1 MSEENKENLNENVQE
16 TEQNETVEE
25 TVEET
30 ADVENEETANE
41 TSEDAENVVSD
52 PEEKVQETA
61 SDTTDTAADSIEGA
75 EAIDGEPVSD
85 GIEAAEVQKKPKTGL
100 IVGIVIAA
108 VVVAAA
114 IILAVV
120 FGKNL
125 FNKYNRMG
133 YVDVSG
139 RTIAQIADES
149 GYELAD
155 FLAQYDLPADM
166 PGSTFES
173 AAYYNIPCKKIAE
186 MYGMDFANLKE
197 MLKLGDDITEDTTW
211 GVAEGETTVGSYVGE
226 DNLDEFK
233 KQYGFGDE
241 VTAETKMKEI
251 RKAMD
256 QQSRDARI
264 ASEKAQKEAE
274 QATDAP
280 ADATATDAPADATAT
295 DDAGAAADT
304 TAATD
309 APAADKQ

>member
-1 MSEENKENLNENVQE
+1 MSEENKENLNENENVQE
-16 TEQNETVEE
+16 TEQNDVVEE
-25 TVEET
+25 TVEEA

-41 TSEDAENVVSD
+41 TAEEVEDAATDS
-52 PEEKVQETA
+52 EEVQETV
-61 SDTTDTAADSIEGA
+61 SDTTDTFADSIEGA
-75 EAIDGEPVSD
+75 EAIDGEPISD
-85 GIEAAEVQKKPKTGL
+85 GIEAAEVQKKSKTGL
-100 IVGIVIAA
+100 IVGIVIAV

-173 AAYYNIPCKKIAE
+173 AAYYNIPCSKIAE
-186 MYGMDFANLKE
+186 MYGMDFATLKE

-251 RKAMD
+251 RNAMD

-274 QATDAP
+274 K
-280 ADATATDAPADATAT
+280 ATDAPADATAT

-304 TAATD
+304 AATD